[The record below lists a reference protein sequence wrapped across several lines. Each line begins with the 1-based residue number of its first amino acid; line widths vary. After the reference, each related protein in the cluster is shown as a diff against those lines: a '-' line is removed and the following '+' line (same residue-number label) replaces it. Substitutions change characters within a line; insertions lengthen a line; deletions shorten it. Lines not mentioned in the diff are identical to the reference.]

1 MTPTPQPASDEA
13 TRQRALERYRILDSL
28 PEQAYEDIVRL
39 ASTLCDTPVALVSL
53 IDRDRQWFKART
65 GFDQAQTSRSVAVCD
80 HAIRTPDQLMEIP
93 DLRADPRFA
102 ANPHVDGSRGDARFY
117 AGMPLVT
124 PEGAAI
130 GTVCVLD
137 DRPRALDGEQRAAL
151 QSLARLTMTLL
162 EARVRERA
170 LVHEAFVATVAPSP
184 EPAASPRYRLALLEL
199 QDHAGTV
206 ARHGERRTEKL
217 LEQIDRELEQ
227 ALAGHSGD
235 SANRSSGSAEYVL
248 VLQEPGADAVL
259 ARVRAV
265 LHAQAA
271 AHGLSFLV
279 GTAEGEAS
287 EPPSAVFM
295 RADADLL
302 ARRASAP
309 GLH

>member
-1 MTPTPQPASDEA
+1 MSHATPVPDEA
-13 TRQRALERYRILDSL
+13 LRQRTLERYRILDSL

-65 GFDQAQTSRSVAVCD
+65 GFDEAQTSRSVAVCD
-80 HAIRTPDQLMEIP
+80 HAIRTPDRLMEIP
-93 DLRADPRFA
+93 DLREDPRFA
-102 ANPHVDGSRGDARFY
+102 ANPHFNGVAGDARFY

-124 PEGAAI
+124 PEGTAI

-151 QSLARLTMTLL
+151 ESLARLTMTLL

-170 LVHEAFVATVAPSP
+170 LAHEAFVATAAPSV
-184 EPAASPRYRLALLEL
+184 EPAASPRYTLALLEL
-199 QDHAGTV
+199 QDHAGAV

-217 LEQIDRELEQ
+217 LEQIDGELEQ
-227 ALAGHSGD
+227 ALAGTRGD
-235 SANRSSGSAEYVL
+235 SANRTSGSAEYVL
-248 VLQEPGADAVL
+248 VLHGPDADA
-259 ARVRAV
+259 AMAKVRAV
-265 LHAQAA
+265 LERNAA
-271 AHGLSFLV
+271 AHGLVFLV

-302 ARRASAP
+302 ARRSPAHP
-309 GLH
+309 VH